1 MRVPGTGFKYQEYF
15 INCADVPAGGG
26 LLTSGSP
33 GVIEWY
39 YNKIEKADVADIICT
54 NDNILL

>member
-1 MRVPGTGFKYQEYF
+1 MPGTGFKYQEYF
-15 INCADVPAGGG
+15 INCDRRAGGV